1 MSLVDTHGMV
11 LMWCSDVPW
20 HWVHYEGQSGI
31 LRLLLPQPI
40 KRSHPRS
47 VHRRDSGRNNPRL
60 LYCQSDQVG
69 IEQAH
74 CRKEEG
80 IGARV

>member
-20 HWVHYEGQSGI
+20 RWVHYEGQSGI
-31 LRLLLPQPI
+31 LRLLLSQPLR
-40 KRSHPRS
+40 RSHSRS
-47 VHRRDSGRNNPRL
+47 LLRRDSGRNSHRL
-60 LYCQSDQVG
+60 LHCQSNQVG

-74 CRKEEG
+74 RPKEEG